1 MSAQP
6 SIWHRLDHLLARV
19 RVHRWPLSLLI
30 DGLVIALCW
39 NATYLF
45 RLGFERWWD
54 ARPDYD
60 LWVMLSVIAGYLSVF
75 VLGGIPRGMWRFSG
89 FGVVQRP
96 TCVERFGGTWRP
108 WADSQPEPTLL
119 EVMSPQRA
127 SLDVGAVSAD
137 VDVQQMAGRKLD
149 VSSVSGNVVV
159 TASSPGEASFE
170 NVSGDTTLRITTNK
184 LDASSVSGDLRISG
198 GISGEVDV
206 ESVSGNVE
214 LAAKALDRLEAN
226 SVSGDTR
233 LDFSLRPGGNVKA
246 ETLSG
251 ELDLTM
257 PKATGAKLNV
267 ETFSGDINSP
277 TGRVER
283 EEHGPGATLET
294 TLGDGRGRID
304 LESFSGD
311 VRINLQ

>member
-1 MSAQP
+1 MSIRLCGVLAMFAIAP
-6 SIWHRLDHLLARV
+6 AFAATPINETRPLAPDGTVSIENVKGKIIVRTWANPQVKITGTLGKGVEKLD
-19 RVHRWPLSLLI
+19 I
-30 DGLVIALCW
+30 DGDTRSLDIKVKYPNGGSHW
-39 NATYLF
+39 KPWGDSNA
-45 RLGFERWWD
+45 
-54 ARPDYD
+54 
-60 LWVMLSVIAGYLSVF
+60 
-75 VLGGIPRGMWRFSG
+75 
-89 FGVVQRP
+89 
-96 TCVERFGGTWRP
+96 
-108 WADSQPEPTLL
+108 EPTVL
-119 EVMSPQRA
+119 EVTIPQRA

-149 VSSVSGNVVV
+149 VSSVSGNVIV

-184 LDASSVSGDLRISG
+184 LDASSVSGDLHVSG

-206 ESVSGNVE
+206 ESVSGNVD
-214 LAAKALDRLEAN
+214 LGAKGLDRLEAN
-226 SVSGDTR
+226 SVSGDAR
-233 LDFSLRPGGNVKA
+233 LSFSLRPGGNVKA

-251 ELDLTM
+251 ELELTM
-257 PKATGAKLNV
+257 PKVTGAKVHV

-277 TGRVER
+277 VGRVEH
-283 EEHGPGATLET
+283 EDHGPGASLET